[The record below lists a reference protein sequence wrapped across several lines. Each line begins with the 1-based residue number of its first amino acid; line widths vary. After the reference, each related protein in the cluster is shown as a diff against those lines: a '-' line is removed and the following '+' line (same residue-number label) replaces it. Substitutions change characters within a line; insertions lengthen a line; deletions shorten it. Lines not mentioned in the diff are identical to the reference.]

1 MSKLAFFEGA
11 QSEEVLLRC
20 TLIYNNV
27 RQRISRDDI
36 VEKAIYASVA
46 LSNDPLDIEH
56 LYPIVRNNY
65 HCILE
70 NDEIRKKLDNLK
82 DARLIEHDNYTEI
95 RLSNEVNIDE
105 HISNIE
111 SSSENL
117 ISCIYEKTESIY
129 RKYIPNPQQVRLCIR
144 KAITAYLRETFL
156 ELFDLQKAKP
166 NDYKE
171 NIIKETINGFGNE
184 MGSSIIRALS
194 EILLN
199 PNDEQ
204 KQVLQDWS
212 KAFLTLQIMDL
223 DPKLNEFKLTK
234 FTQKSFVIDTD
245 VALHCLCTNTRYS
258 KPYNTLIKVLRDN
271 KCNLFLPE
279 QVIGEINDH
288 IDAAIKRARFL
299 GESLLELPDELLENG
314 ESSNAFLE
322 DYVKT
327 SRMERVRGDEIT
339 PFESY
344 IENVRLEGDP
354 SLLLRNL
361 IGIFGRET
369 IDRPFEAP
377 QNKSKEIDIEIDAL
391 TKAIHKRTSKTPKG
405 EKRSE
410 EKNMEISRT
419 DATLYL
425 IVKGM
430 NEGVNDEKFFSNK
443 TYILTRSIRSKQ
455 CAFELDGYRR
465 KIICNPLSLYALLE
479 EVGVVNNNA
488 TDFTEL
494 LENQYMVYVADQ
506 LWTQIEPIIKQN
518 HEIKFQTINALKSNV
533 NINIDKILTNQN
545 IDEKVSLLK
554 QLGKDDPFGKE
565 VKVLKDEMDALKAE
579 LEELRAE
586 NEAQRKLLNKKDQGR
601 LSYLGKMKKNAKTKL
616 L

>member
-1 MSKLAFFEGA
+1 MSKLAFFEGS

-46 LSNDPLDIEH
+46 LSNVPLDIER
-56 LYPIVRNNY
+56 LFPIVRSNY
-65 HCILE
+65 HCSLE
-70 NDEIRKKLDNLK
+70 VDEIKKKLDNLK
-82 DARLIEHDNYTEI
+82 ATRLIEHDNYTEI

-105 HISNIE
+105 HISDIE
-111 SSSENL
+111 TSSENL
-117 ISCIYEKTESIY
+117 ISCIYAKTETIY
-129 RKYIPNPQQVRLCIR
+129 RKQIPNPQQVKLCIR

-166 NDYKE
+166 NDQKE
-171 NIIKETINGFGNE
+171 NIIKETINGFGNDI
-184 MGSSIIRALS
+184 GGSIIRALS

-234 FTQKSFVIDTD
+234 FARKSFVIDTD
-245 VALHCLCTNTRYS
+245 VALHCLCKNTRYS
-258 KPYNTLIKVLRDN
+258 KPYNDLIKVLRDN
-271 KCNLFLPE
+271 KCKLFLPE

-288 IDAAIKRARFL
+288 IDAAIKRGRYL

-322 DYVKT
+322 DYVKS
-327 SRMERVRGDEIT
+327 SRLEHVSGEEIT

-344 IENVRLEGDP
+344 IENIRLEGDP
-354 SLLLRNL
+354 SLLMRNL

-369 IDRPFEAP
+369 IDRPFEVP
-377 QNKSKEIDIEIDAL
+377 QNKAKEINIEIDKL
-391 TKAIHKRTSKTPKG
+391 TEAIHKRTLKTPKG

-410 EKNMEISRT
+410 EKNFEISRN

-425 IVKGM
+425 TVKGM

-465 KIICNPLSLYALLE
+465 KIICNPLSFYALLE
-479 EVGVVNNNA
+479 EIGVVNKNNA
-488 TDFTEL
+488 TDITEL
-494 LENQYMVYVADQ
+494 LENPYMVYVADQ

-533 NINIDKILTNQN
+533 NINIDKILTSQN
-545 IDEKVSLLK
+545 IEEKVRLLK

-565 VKVLKDEMDALKAE
+565 VKELKDELEAVKEKYAKLKAE
-579 LEELRAE
+579 S
-586 NEAQRKLLNKKDQGR
+586 EAQAKLLSQKDIRKMAYLKKMITHNK
-601 LSYLGKMKKNAKTKL
+601 
-616 L
+616 